1 MCCISFCE
9 GSPPVTLCALVSVFV
24 VPGSSLLTG
33 SASGRDGLWN
43 LPFPLTLVR
52 PWCPGSPVGF
62 PVSRGL
68 PSVLSFCVP
77 LCVFFFLLLF
87 FWEPEQLSLTDEIAI
102 LVLDNQ
108 SSFLGKSFMD
118 GFYRRKT
125 GRVLKN
131 MKMKDPNVVEIDLL
145 FLFVFVSVLCVWIRT
160 NVGFLVKKTLVLGG
174 TNKKQC
180 GVRRFLSFSRGG

>member
-1 MCCISFCE
+1 M
-9 GSPPVTLCALVSVFV
+9 
-24 VPGSSLLTG
+24 
-33 SASGRDGLWN
+33 
-43 LPFPLTLVR
+43 
-52 PWCPGSPVGF
+52 
-62 PVSRGL
+62 
-68 PSVLSFCVP
+68 
-77 LCVFFFLLLF
+77 FFLLF
-87 FWEPEQLSLTDEIAI
+87 FWEHEQLSPTDEILI
-102 LVLDNQ
+102 LDLDIR
-108 SSFLGKSFMD
+108 SSFWGNLFID

-145 FLFVFVSVLCVWIRT
+145 FLFVLVSVLCVWIRT

>member
-1 MCCISFCE
+1 MR
-9 GSPPVTLCALVSVFV
+9 VF
-24 VPGSSLLTG
+24 
-33 SASGRDGLWN
+33 
-43 LPFPLTLVR
+43 
-52 PWCPGSPVGF
+52 
-62 PVSRGL
+62 
-68 PSVLSFCVP
+68 
-77 LCVFFFLLLF
+77 LLF

-102 LVLDNQ
+102 LVLDNR

-131 MKMKDPNVVEIDLL
+131 MKMKDHNVVEIDLL

-180 GVRRFLSFSRGG
+180 GVRRFLNFSRGG

>member
-1 MCCISFCE
+1 ML
-9 GSPPVTLCALVSVFV
+9 LCL
-24 VPGSSLLTG
+24 
-33 SASGRDGLWN
+33 
-43 LPFPLTLVR
+43 
-52 PWCPGSPVGF
+52 
-62 PVSRGL
+62 
-68 PSVLSFCVP
+68 
-77 LCVFFFLLLF
+77 FFLLF
-87 FWEPEQLSLTDEIAI
+87 FREQEQLSPTDEILI
-102 LVLDNQ
+102 LDLDIR
-108 SSFLGKSFMD
+108 SSFWGNLFID

-180 GVRRFLSFSRGG
+180 GVRRFLIFSRGGETEFSTLVADLSTTKDLSGARDTVLSFVLDFFFSVCNTQNAFDLAGSRL